1 MTPPFKHILVLCTG
15 NICRS
20 PMAEALLRHAVG
32 TQGIQVGSAGTAAVV
47 GAPFDPAARQ
57 LMEEQGIHVAAHAA
71 RQATRRMLADAD
83 LILVA
88 ERTNSQWVLD
98 HYPALRGRVFKL
110 SRWNGNQDIA
120 DPYQGP
126 RTAFEQALT
135 DIEAAVTAWL
145 PKLQ

>member
-1 MTPPFKHILVLCTG
+1 MTPPFKHILVLCIG

-32 TQGIQVGSAGTAAVV
+32 TQGIQVGSAGTAALV
-47 GAPFDPAARQ
+47 GASADPVVRE
-57 LMEEQGIHVAAHAA
+57 LMAERGIDVSAHVA
-71 RQATRRMLADAD
+71 RQATHKLLARAD
-83 LILVA
+83 LILA
-88 ERTNSQWVLD
+88 IEGANSQWVLD

-110 SRWNGNQDIA
+110 SRWNGNADIA

-135 DIEAAVTAWL
+135 DIEVAVTAWL